1 MPSRLGSGREL
12 RRKMGSRGERSR
24 DGSLM
29 PRSGA
34 NLDGAPL
41 PMAVSVAVTSAQL
54 APSRDRDPTAEG
66 IQGDARR
73 SIDDV
78 AEAGRNGGAGK
89 PDH

>member
-1 MPSRLGSGREL
+1 
-12 RRKMGSRGERSR
+12 
-24 DGSLM
+24 
-29 PRSGA
+29 
-34 NLDGAPL
+34 
-41 PMAVSVAVTSAQL
+41 MAVSVAVTSAQL

-66 IQGDARR
+66 IQVDARR